1 MRFNMSLF
9 GYFIRTAVCGFFVLL
24 LSISASSQFKAGIQ
38 GTISDSA
45 GALVSEAKLTLTN
58 NETGK
63 SQEATTSNEVFYRI
77 SGLAPGKYK
86 LVVEKT
92 GYKQQVLDNVIVN
105 AEAVQGVDVIMEVG
119 DVSATVTISQ
129 DSAPV
134 LQTENANID
143 KAITTQEVRTLPQFG
158 RDPYELTRL
167 TPGVFG
173 DFAGGGSGT
182 AVNLP
187 NQSGPG
193 GTNRSIFATENQPQ
207 ISANGQ
213 RVSANGF
220 QIDGT
225 SVNSL
230 TWGGAAVITPNQE
243 SVKEV
248 RVIANSYSAEYGRNS
263 GAQIMTVSQNGTNQF
278 HGSLFLKN
286 NSPGLNAFNKYGGV
300 NNAPPVRNNQ
310 HFNQFGGSLG
320 GPIPKPRFGEGP
332 PPAFE

>member
-1 MRFNMSLF
+1 MNRTTSACVRVIMCGLF
-9 GYFIRTAVCGFFVLL
+9 LL
-24 LSISASSQFKAGIQ
+24 LALGTANAQFKGGIQ
-38 GTISDSA
+38 GTVTDTA
-45 GALVSEAKLTLTN
+45 GGLVPEAKLTLTN
-58 NETGK
+58 TETGK
-63 SQEATTSNEVFYRI
+63 TQETIASDEGFYRL
-77 SGLAPGKYK
+77 SGLPPGKYK
-86 LVVEKT
+86 LAVEKA
-92 GYKQQVLDNVIVN
+92 GYKQKVFDNVTVD
-105 AEAVQGVDVIMEVG
+105 AEAVQGIDVALDAGE
-119 DVSATVTISQ
+119 VSATVTIS
-129 DSAPV
+129 DETATV
-134 LQTENANID
+134 LETENANVA

-173 DFAGGGSGT
+173 DAARGGAGG

-193 GTNRSIFATENQPQ
+193 GSNRSIFQTENQPQ

-213 RVSANGF
+213 RVSANDF

-248 RVIANSYSAEYGRNS
+248 RVIANSYSAETGRNS
-263 GAQIMTVSQNGTNQF
+263 GAQILTVSQNGTNQF

-300 NNAPPVRNNQ
+300 NNAPDGTQ
-310 HFNQFGGSLG
+310 SAAL
-320 GPIPKPRFGEGP
+320 
-332 PPAFE
+332 